1 MKSTSTSASSSTST
15 SVSAPAPASP
25 TRTRSTPAISLAHV
39 INCFESGFQT
49 QYQDR
54 LLPSQLKAL
63 KAMQSCRTSLSA
75 QMLAQCTS
83 CGEQRLVPHS
93 CGHRSCPHCQHFES
107 QRWIERQTQALL
119 PGPYFLITF
128 TLPQELRALAWCHQQ
143 TVYGLLMQCAWDT
156 LAQFS
161 HNHRQLRGQPGAV
174 GVLHTHSRRL
184 EFHPH
189 VHLAMP
195 GAALDAKHGLWR
207 SLRKTKKGGYYLF
220 NHEALAA
227 VFRGKLLSAL
237 NECGLTVP
245 VCLPERW
252 VVDCKAVGNGQKA
265 LVYLG
270 RYLYRGVIRERDIL
284 RCADGQVT
292 FRYRDSES
300 GKNTTRTVTGAH
312 FLWLVLQ
319 HVLPRGFR
327 RSRNFGLLH
336 PNCKH
341 RQRLALLRM
350 RLRPGATAP
359 CPVGMQPIAQPSLS
373 ERPKLQCRCCG
384 AAMTVVR
391 RRIAPHLASMGD
403 APGPPGTAREGT
415 MH

>member
-1 MKSTSTSASSSTST
+1 MTSTSASASA
-15 SVSAPAPASP
+15 SAPTPPPASP
-25 TRTRSTPAISLAHV
+25 TRTRSTPAITLARV
-39 INCFESGFQT
+39 ITYFEPQFLA

-54 LLPSQLKAL
+54 LLPSQFKAL
-63 KAMQSCRTSLSA
+63 KAMQACRSSLSA
-75 QMLAQCTS
+75 QMLAQCAS
-83 CGEQRLVPHS
+83 CGQQRLVPHS

-119 PGPYFLITF
+119 PGTYFLITF
-128 TLPQELRALAWCHQQ
+128 TLPAELRALAWRHQQ
-143 TVYGLLMQCAWDT
+143 TVYGLLMQCAWET

-161 HNHRQLRGQPGAV
+161 RNHRQLKGSAAAV

-207 SLRKTKKGGYYLF
+207 SLRKTRKGGYYLF
-220 NHEALAA
+220 NHKALAA
-227 VFRGKLLSAL
+227 VFRGKLLAAL
-237 NECGLTVP
+237 NAEGLTAP

-252 VVDCKAVGNGQKA
+252 VVDCKSVGNGQKA

-270 RYLYRGVIRERDIL
+270 RYLYRGVIQERDIL
-284 RCADGQVT
+284 RCENGQVT
-292 FRYRDSES
+292 FRYRDSHT
-300 GKNTTRTVTGAH
+300 GKNTLRTVSGAH

-319 HVLPRGFR
+319 HVLPKGFR

-350 RLRPGATAP
+350 GCRPGAMAP
-359 CPVGMQPIAQPSLS
+359 CAPGMQPPAQPSTQPPLS

-384 AAMTVVR
+384 SAMVIVR
-391 RRIAPHLASMGD
+391 RRIAPLASTGG
-403 APGPPGTAREGT
+403 AAGPPGAAREGT